1 MSSKTPN
8 SQHEA
13 PNLPE
18 PSSTAGP
25 SSRKRARVYHTAS
38 TGLDILGNVSEA
50 SDILSPLKAACRATK
65 SILDVVQAVDDNQEE
80 WNDLTQRLEGYM
92 SAIDD
97 QIDAFEKYSP
107 AERAVDDALSQSLAH
122 YVNKI
127 KLDAGDIRKFHRDIE
142 DQHRQLMEKL
152 GLFAALRLQVIE
164 QNTKVILTEGR

>member
-1 MSSKTPN
+1 MVSGDVLFGTCTRVADADHLTLESPTFTMSSKTPN

-122 YVNKI
+122 YV
-127 KLDAGDIRKFHRDIE
+127 KLLGEFHD
-142 DQHRQLMEKL
+142 
-152 GLFAALRLQVIE
+152 
-164 QNTKVILTEGR
+164 KVRPA